1 MIPQTRK
8 FLLLIL
14 VSLCALAA
22 VSAIPP
28 VARALQD
35 KPVLTEEQ
43 KKKVNAVNDQLR
55 SAAQSIELAEEA
67 RRSADGKV
75 TLINDRSSFDEAG
88 ELELRKLEEL
98 AEAIRSVTT
107 FNTISSL
114 DSTKTQVDKVKTDL
128 TAARDALPAEADG
141 LPEEIGVAR
150 KNANTQIDRLTK
162 QSKAQDD
169 TKKKLQDALAAVP
182 DKVKALAELF
192 PQRLSEIAA
201 VPNTAVGSDLI
212 PVLPNNMAAVT
223 EVDAQRRVLR
233 NRWKEVA
240 AALAN
245 AGSEN
250 TTKNTGVLDAIDAID
265 TQVDEGVLKKLGP
278 WMGALETHARTQSSE
293 ALKILPA
300 LIADPVM
307 NSPQAVNLV
316 STGSAL
322 HDDFLRVI
330 DGWTKLNEQLQGVTI
345 TGFDRVKTGQ
355 SAKKFADADKTF
367 NINLTVVQDGL
378 TGDASQFEAD
388 QVSLYYFTD
397 VERIMKMLNSAT
409 YQVGGIK
416 GAQERASLERQR
428 LQVTELDLAEAAGQ
442 VTTAQQRVIAL
453 QEELRQS
460 RAGFASAT
468 DILRSASRNLA
479 GVQRDNTKNEERFNN
494 AKAAA
499 DADPTNPQKKLDLD
513 RATEE
518 RDRSAAR
525 LEGAQ
530 RRNEDATRE
539 RDAAKERNDVL
550 ADEQAGLPTRIQQAR
565 DQLEIAQ
572 SAVVRQ
578 RREAFLAA
586 QAENEAFA
594 LARDN
599 RPFWFAPAIASTR
612 DPVHRVLMYA
622 FTDSKTIF
630 LRGKP
635 DDLEV
640 VRDIIARFDSPAPQA
655 RLTLWTMEL
664 SSDTSS
670 KGNDHFNKALITIEE
685 ELANNRALT
694 AATISYLRD
703 CLNNRV
709 NEIAETERLAFSDDV
724 KNVLGADQYRLSRL
738 YFYQPEVAER
748 LGFSSKDF
756 HKDQNEAKRVADATR
771 LLAPDPAGTTTL
783 GETLMILSLGKRT
796 ERRKIMKDFLDNL
809 KGKLIQLQLKDTFDD
824 DDESWRRDDPG
835 RFFTSTQRA
844 LGLDG
849 QANEGLS
856 SMQLEIVHAAEKLG
870 LQRATDQLK
879 LLLRQIDGIEK
890 EDAQI
895 ASELA
900 NTNPA
905 PTADR
910 RRTLGLR
917 RLQLRAK
924 RRNLVPQVLRLSD
937 WIKSR
942 TGLTPN
948 FDLDAMKNQRDI
960 SADTVTELKGFSA
973 TASTLNPLRTAN
985 PRVAA
990 ADQMLKEL
998 IIAVEDDLERIFIQR
1013 MLNRLRL
1020 KITKAKMGVGVGV
1033 MQRTSVLATN
1043 RLVARVDPRASAQ
1056 LAAGEETN
1064 LIQSLQQ
1071 LGQIALS
1078 TKTAGLFG
1086 LLGSLDKLPRE
1097 APPEIFGINTGNLF
1111 QVTPIFDPSG
1121 QALRF
1126 KFDFVGI
1133 TRIQEPNGTVNRQLP
1148 RIERHT
1154 VNTEVQ
1160 LSNLEIREISR
1171 FESNARVG
1179 RPTEYQGGLPIIKDI
1194 PVVRPYLPLLGW
1206 FVRKGG
1212 KAAVLQE
1219 SLIFGQTTMYP
1230 TISDIMDLL
1239 TPPIAAQ

>member
-1 MIPQTRK
+1 MIPQSK
-8 FLLLIL
+8 YILLLVL
-14 VSLCALAA
+14 VSLAA

-35 KPVLTEEQ
+35 KPVLTDDQ

-55 SAAQSIELAEEA
+55 SAAQSIELAEAA
-67 RRSADGKV
+67 RRSADGRV

-107 FNTISSL
+107 FNSISSL
-114 DSTKTQVDKVKTDL
+114 DTTKTQVEKVKTDL

-150 KNANTQIDRLTK
+150 KNANTQIERLTK
-162 QSKAQDD
+162 QSKAHDD

-182 DKVKALAELF
+182 DKVKALVDLF
-192 PQRLSEIAA
+192 PPRIAEIAA
-201 VPNTAVGSDLI
+201 IEANADANKLLPA
-212 PVLPNNMAAVT
+212 LPNNMATVT

-233 NRWKEVA
+233 ARWKEVA
-240 AALAN
+240 TALAQ

-250 TTKNTGVLDAIDAID
+250 PTKNDAVVAALNSLDTKVNDD
-265 TQVDEGVLKKLGP
+265 VLKKLDP
-278 WMGALETHARTQSSE
+278 WFTKIEAHTIATSKSVLE
-293 ALKILPA
+293 ILPK
-300 LIADPVM
+300 LVSDPVM
-307 NSPQAVNLV
+307 NSPEALTRV
-316 STGSAL
+316 STGSSV
-322 HDDFLRVI
+322 HDNLARVI
-330 DGWTKLNEQLQGVTI
+330 DGWTKLNEQLRGVTI
-345 TGFDRVKTGQ
+345 SGFDLVKTAEA
-355 SAKKFADADKTF
+355 AKKLGVADRTL
-367 NINLTVVQDGL
+367 NTNLTVVQDGL

-409 YQVGGIK
+409 YQIGGIQ
-416 GAQERASLERQR
+416 GAQERAALERQR
-428 LQVTELDLAEAAGQ
+428 LTATELDLAAAVDQ
-442 VTTAQQRVIAL
+442 VNTAQRRLVTL
-453 QEELRQS
+453 EEELRQS
-460 RAGFASAT
+460 KAGFNSAT
-468 DILRSASRNLA
+468 DILRKATRNLT

-499 DADPTNPQKKLDLD
+499 DADPTNAQKKLDLD

-525 LEGAQ
+525 LETAQ

-539 RDAAKERNDVL
+539 RDAAKDRNDVL
-550 ADEQAGLPTRIQQAR
+550 ADEQAGLPTKIQQAR

-572 SAVVRQ
+572 STVARQ

-586 QAENEAFA
+586 QAESDAFA
-594 LARDN
+594 FARDN

-655 RLTLWTMEL
+655 RLTLWTMEM

-670 KGNDHFNKALITIEE
+670 KGTDNFNKALITIEE

-694 AATISYLRD
+694 TATLSFLRD

-709 NEIAETERLAFSDDV
+709 NEIAAKEWAGFDDKV
-724 KNVLGADQYRLSRL
+724 KNVLGSEQYRVARL
-738 YFYQPEVAER
+738 YFYQPEVAQR
-748 LGFSSKDF
+748 LGFSAKDF
-756 HKDQNEAKRVADATR
+756 HKDQDVAKAVAESTR

-796 ERRKIMKDFLDNL
+796 EREAVMKYFLENL
-809 KGKLIQLQLKDTFDD
+809 KARLVQLQLHDTFTDE
-824 DDESWRRDDPG
+824 DESWRRDDIA
-835 RFFTSTQRA
+835 RFFTSTKRA

-849 QANEGLS
+849 SGNEGLS
-856 SMQLEIVHAAEKLG
+856 SMQLEIVHAAERLG
-870 LQRATDQLK
+870 IQRATQQLK
-879 LLLRQIDGIEK
+879 LLLRQINDIEK
-890 EDAQI
+890 EDARI
-895 ASELA
+895 AKSLPDATEPELKES
-900 NTNPA
+900 
-905 PTADR
+905 
-910 RRTLGLR
+910 LGIKR
-917 RLQLRAK
+917 KQLQAK
-924 RRNLVPQVLRLSD
+924 RGNLVRQVIRLSD
-937 WIKSR
+937 WLKER
-942 TGLTPN
+942 TGLAPN
-948 FDLDAMKNQRDI
+948 LDLKTLETAKNVNPD
-960 SADTVTELKGFSA
+960 DVMELKGFSEA
-973 TASTLNPLRTAN
+973 ASSLNPLRTAN

-1013 MLNRLRL
+1013 MLNRLRR
-1020 KITKAKMGVGVGV
+1020 KITRDKMGVGVGV

-1056 LAAGEETN
+1056 LAVGEETN

-1071 LGQIALS
+1071 LGQIAVS
-1078 TKTAGLFG
+1078 TQTAGVFG
-1086 LLGSLDKLPRE
+1086 LLGALDKLPRE
-1097 APPEIFGINTGNLF
+1097 APPEIYGINTGNLF

-1133 TRIQEPNGTVNRQLP
+1133 TRIQEPNGTVSRQLP

-1171 FESNARVG
+1171 FESNSRIG

-1194 PVVRPYLPLLGW
+1194 PKVRPYLPLLGW

-1212 KAAVLQE
+1212 KAAVVQQ

-1239 TPPIAAQ
+1239 TPSITAK

>member
-1 MIPQTRK
+1 MIPQSK
-8 FLLLIL
+8 HILLLVLI
-14 VSLCALAA
+14 SLAA

-35 KPVLTEEQ
+35 KPVLTDDQ

-55 SAAQSIELAEEA
+55 SAAQSIELAEAA
-67 RRSADGKV
+67 RRSADGRV

-98 AEAIRSVTT
+98 AEALRSVTT
-107 FNTISSL
+107 FNSISSL
-114 DSTKTQVDKVKTDL
+114 DTTKTQVEKVKTDL

-150 KNANTQIDRLTK
+150 KNANTQIERLTK
-162 QSKAQDD
+162 QSKAHDD

-182 DKVKALAELF
+182 DKVKALVELF
-192 PQRLSEIAA
+192 PPRIAEIAA
-201 VPNTAVGSDLI
+201 VDANAEANKLLPA
-212 PVLPNNMAAVT
+212 LPNNMATVT
-223 EVDAQRRVLR
+223 EVDAQRRMLR
-233 NRWKEVA
+233 ARWKEVA
-240 AALAN
+240 TALAQ

-250 TTKNTGVLDAIDAID
+250 ATKNDAVVAAINSLDTKVNDD
-265 TQVDEGVLKKLGP
+265 VLKKLDP
-278 WMGALETHARTQSSE
+278 WLTKIE
-293 ALKILPA
+293 AHTTATSKSVVEILPS
-300 LIADPVM
+300 LVSDPVM
-307 NSPQAVNLV
+307 NSPEALTRI
-316 STGSAL
+316 STGSSL
-322 HDDFLRVI
+322 HDNLARVI
-330 DGWTKLNEQLQGVTI
+330 DGWTKLNEQLRGVTI
-345 TGFDRVKTGQ
+345 SGFDLVKTAEA
-355 SAKKFADADKTF
+355 AKKLGVADRTLST
-367 NINLTVVQDGL
+367 NLTVVQDGL

-388 QVSLYYFTD
+388 QVSLYYFSD
-397 VERIMKMLNSAT
+397 VERIMKMLNPAT
-409 YQVGGIK
+409 YQIGGIK
-416 GAQERASLERQR
+416 GAQERAALERQR
-428 LQVTELDLAEAAGQ
+428 LTGTELDLAAAVDQ
-442 VTTAQQRVIAL
+442 VNTAQRRVVTL
-453 QEELRQS
+453 EEELRQS
-460 RAGFASAT
+460 KAGFSSAT
-468 DILRSASRNLA
+468 DILRKATRNLT
-479 GVQRDNTKNEERFNN
+479 GVQRDNTKNEERFNS

-499 DADPTNPQKKLDLD
+499 DADPTNAQKKLDLD

-525 LEGAQ
+525 LETAQ

-539 RDAAKERNDVL
+539 RDTAKERNDVL
-550 ADEQAGLPTRIQQAR
+550 ADEQAGLPTKIQQAR

-572 SAVVRQ
+572 STVARQ

-586 QAENEAFA
+586 QAESDAFA
-594 LARDN
+594 FARDN

-655 RLTLWTMEL
+655 RLTLWTMEM

-670 KGNDHFNKALITIEE
+670 KGTDNFNKALITIEE

-694 AATISYLRD
+694 TATLSFLRD

-709 NEIAETERLAFSDDV
+709 NEIAAKERNDFSTDV
-724 KNVLGADQYRLSRL
+724 KNVLGADQYRVARL

-748 LGFSSKDF
+748 LGFSAEDF
-756 HKDQNEAKRVADATR
+756 HKNQNVAKTVAESTR

-796 ERRKIMKDFLDNL
+796 EREAVMKYFLENL
-809 KGKLIQLQLKDTFDD
+809 KARLVQLQLHDTFTDE
-824 DDESWRRDDPG
+824 DESWRRDDIA
-835 RFFTSTQRA
+835 RFFTSTKRA

-849 QANEGLS
+849 SGSEGLS
-856 SMQLEIVHAAEKLG
+856 SMQLEIVHAAERLG
-870 LQRATDQLK
+870 IQRATDQLK
-879 LLLRQIDGIEK
+879 TLLRQINDIEK
-890 EDAQI
+890 EDARI
-895 ASELA
+895 AKSL
-900 NTNPA
+900 PDI
-905 PTADR
+905 ADPEQKES
-910 RRTLGLR
+910 LGIKR
-917 RLQLRAK
+917 KQLQAK
-924 RRNLVPQVLRLSD
+924 RGNLVRQVIRLSD
-937 WIKSR
+937 WLKGR
-942 TGLTPN
+942 TGLAPSV
-948 FDLDAMKNQRDI
+948 DLDQLKTQKNVATD
-960 SADTVTELKGFSA
+960 DVMELKGFSDA
-973 TASTLNPLRTAN
+973 ASNLNPLRTAN

-1013 MLNRLRL
+1013 MLNRLRK
-1020 KITKAKMGVGVGV
+1020 KITRDKMGIGVGV
-1033 MQRTSVLATN
+1033 MQRISVLATN

-1056 LAAGEETN
+1056 LAVGEETN

-1071 LGQIALS
+1071 LGQIAVS
-1078 TKTAGLFG
+1078 TQTAGVFG
-1086 LLGSLDKLPRE
+1086 LLGALDKLPRE
-1097 APPEIFGINTGNLF
+1097 APPEIYGINTGNLF

-1133 TRIQEPNGTVNRQLP
+1133 TRIQEPNGTVSRQLP

-1171 FESNARVG
+1171 FESNARIG

-1194 PVVRPYLPLLGW
+1194 PKVRPYLPLLGW

-1212 KAAVLQE
+1212 KAAVVQQ

-1239 TPPIAAQ
+1239 TPAITAK